1 MARRNGAGRFVRDQG
16 PVFLFVLV
24 TLGGMAF
31 IWTAKLW
38 QLETWFVTSVPIL
51 LMGTYFLVSLIASGL
66 RLHNEQAGDNLYYMG
81 FLFTLCSLGVSL
93 YRFGAEASIDD
104 IVRNFGVAISST
116 IAGIALRIFFNQMR
130 RDPIDIERSVRH
142 ELAEMTRRV
151 RTELDT
157 SAREFANHRRV
168 SNQMLS
174 EGFEEI
180 ARQAETNGEMIRQA
194 IDALSKDAIK
204 PIQQAA
210 EKMANVLQ
218 AHHDQVARQAAAS
231 NEAVDTATRR
241 LEETAG
247 KVNGVV
253 EGLGRTVDNLRQ
265 RLDGLRSP
273 DQVIEM
279 KLQPMLKTV
288 QKSVDTQVETMNAQL
303 KLSTAQAEK
312 MESTLTPIA
321 AAAAALKASAE
332 LMEKAS
338 AASLESKAAVDRLVE
353 RLDRQEEKQPETA
366 ETTPQVRA
374 EIAAVQPIGRGWEEV
389 VEAPAAPQ
397 ADEPHGP
404 QAPDPD
410 AAADA
415 APGAPRD
422 GPSAEAPGGSWFP
435 RLTGR

>member
-1 MARRNGAGRFVRDQG
+1 MARGNSAVRFIRDQG
-16 PVFLFVLV
+16 PVVFFILV

-38 QLETWFVTSVPIL
+38 QFDTWFVTSVPIL
-51 LMGTYFLVSLIASGL
+51 LMGAYFLVSLIASGL

-93 YRFGAEASIDD
+93 YRFGGDAGIDD

-151 RTELDT
+151 RTELDS
-157 SAREFANHRRV
+157 SAREFASYRRV

-180 ARQAETNGEMIRQA
+180 ARQAEKNGEMIRQA

-210 EKMANVLQ
+210 ETMATVLQ
-218 AHHDQVARQAAAS
+218 SHHDQVAKQAVAS
-231 NEAVDTATRR
+231 NEAVDMATKR

-247 KVNGVV
+247 KVNNVV
-253 EGLGRTVDNLRQ
+253 DGLGQTVDNLRQ
-265 RLDGLRSP
+265 RLDELKSP
-273 DQVIEM
+273 DQIIQM

-288 QKSVDTQVETMNAQL
+288 QKSVDTQIETMTAHLDLNKAHVEKVDSAL
-303 KLSTAQAEK
+303 APLSDV
-312 MESTLTPIA
+312 
-321 AAAAALKASAE
+321 AAALKASAE

-338 AASLESKAAVDRLVE
+338 ATGLESKASIDRLVE
-353 RLDRQEEKQPETA
+353 RIDRQLERQS
-366 ETTPQVRA
+366 RA
-374 EIAAVQPIGRGWEEV
+374 EIAASQLVHNGAEQHPVVPQSQDPHSADVPGVVAGDEE
-389 VEAPAAPQ
+389 AN
-397 ADEPHGP
+397 
-404 QAPDPD
+404 
-410 AAADA
+410 
-415 APGAPRD
+415 
-422 GPSAEAPGGSWFP
+422 PSSGTSGGSWFP

>member
-1 MARRNGAGRFVRDQG
+1 MARRNGAGRFVREQG

-66 RLHNEQAGDNLYYMG
+66 RLHNEQAGDDRYYMG

-157 SAREFANHRRV
+157 SAREFANYRRV

-180 ARQAETNGEMIRQA
+180 ARQAEKNGEMIRQA

-210 EKMANVLQ
+210 EKMASVLQ

-253 EGLGRTVDNLRQ
+253 EGLGRTVDNLRH
-265 RLDGLRSP
+265 RLDELRSP
-273 DQVIEM
+273 DQVIQM

-288 QKSVDTQVETMNAQL
+288 QKSVDTQVETMGAQL

-312 MESTLTPIA
+312 MDSVLTPIA
-321 AAAAALKASAE
+321 EAAAALKASAE

-338 AASLESKAAVDRLVE
+338 AASLDSRAAVDRLVE
-353 RLDRQEEKQPETA
+353 RLDRRAEGQPEGQPVAT
-366 ETTPQVRA
+366 ETTQARA
-374 EIAAVQPIGRGWEEV
+374 EIAAVQPVRGGWEDV

-404 QAPDPD
+404 PVP
-410 AAADA
+410 DA
-415 APGAPRD
+415 APG
-422 GPSAEAPGGSWFP
+422 GPSDPPSTEAAPGGSWFP
-435 RLTGR
+435 RMTGR